1 MVLLLSVGMDVTAHL
16 EDLRAELTGRGWK
29 AEIRRTSSRAVLRVR
44 NPAQPKLNDEIVCDG
59 EAFRWAWGQG
69 IGPVAEVGGV
79 ADRIQY
85 VLREIG
91 A

>member
-1 MVLLLSVGMDVTAHL
+1 MDVTPL
-16 EDLRAELTGRGWK
+16 ERLRDELIRREWK
-29 AEIRRTSSRAVLRVR
+29 AELRQTARGTVLRVR
-44 NPAQPKLNDEIVCDG
+44 HPSQPSMNDEIVCDG